1 MRLSTGKMAAHQ
13 PRQRCQITGLLRK
26 PRFTRKLFV
35 RARARVLQSYEDSRA
50 ARGRADL
57 RRTHLYAAQLLGG
70 LFYRALWL
78 DKHRLS
84 R

>member
-50 ARGRADL
+50 ARRRADL
-57 RRTHLYAAQLLGG
+57 RRTHLYELLGG